1 MGSEKKKFRV
11 IQIDGYADASSR
23 LMELNNSA
31 LIVDKTGGI
40 YLGNATDEA
49 NAYPI
54 KVAIAEK
61 DLENYVIVDEL
72 LEVEETTA
80 AALIDLNDRKA
91 DRTDVS
97 ALVLDLDKYLTKEE
111 FIETEEVIADA
122 ITHLENNKVDNSTA
136 TELYSL
142 IGEKANATDLDYYA
156 TVGRMTAAENTITSL
171 LGDVEDLSTK
181 LDTKADA
188 SLFDQYATKEH
199 LLEVEYV
206 TSAALNDLN
215 NNKVD
220 NSTAIELYSLIGEK
234 ANATDLNSYATKTS
248 LDVVKNDVSL
258 LRSNLSDY
266 ATTEQLI
273 EVECVAASA
282 LTDLD
287 NRKADKNIA
296 TKDEPGLVKPTSVIQ
311 IPAVNSISSEA
322 GRYYWIQMAE
332 TGEMF
337 VNVPKEEVTNVIPS
351 INATYNI
358 GSDSSRF
365 VNGYFS
371 GSVYAGSGF
380 YQSSD
385 ENLKNFK
392 SDIEIDFNKLQAI
405 PKKYFTWKFDKDEK
419 LQLGTSA
426 QEIQKIYPEVVWE
439 NEAGSLMV
447 DYAKL
452 SVIALAAIDNLN
464 KRIEELENKIK

>member
-1 MGSEKKKFRV
+1 MSSEKKKFRV

-23 LMELNNSA
+23 LMELNNAA
-31 LIVDKTGGI
+31 LIVDKSGGI

-142 IGEKANATDLDYYA
+142 IGEKANASDLDYYVS
-156 TVGRMTAAENTITSL
+156 TDRMTDAENKITSL
-171 LGDVEDLSTK
+171 LSDVEDLSTK

-188 SLFDQYATKEH
+188 SLLEQCVTKDHLLEVEEVTAAALNELNTNKFDVSAANQLYSLIGEKANVTDLDNYATVGRVAAAENTITSLLSDVEDLSTKLDTKVDALLLDKYATKEH

-206 TSAALNDLN
+206 TSAALNDLS

-234 ANATDLNSYATKTS
+234 ANSADLNSYATKTS
-248 LDVVKNDVSL
+248 LDIVKNDVSI

-273 EVECVAASA
+273 EVEYVAASA

-287 NRKADKNIA
+287 NRKVDTSLLDEYATKTTLDVVTDDVSLLRSSLSDYV
-296 TKDEPGLVKPTSVIQ
+296 TKDEVQ
-311 IPAVNSISSEA
+311 
-322 GRYYWIQMAE
+322 QM
-332 TGEMF
+332 
-337 VNVPKEEVTNVIPS
+337 
-351 INATYNI
+351 INNAITLILNT
-358 GSDSSRF
+358 
-365 VNGYFS
+365 
-371 GSVYAGSGF
+371 
-380 YQSSD
+380 
-385 ENLKNFK
+385 
-392 SDIEIDFNKLQAI
+392 EI
-405 PKKYFTWKFDKDEK
+405 
-419 LQLGTSA
+419 
-426 QEIQKIYPEVVWE
+426 
-439 NEAGSLMV
+439 
-447 DYAKL
+447 
-452 SVIALAAIDNLN
+452 
-464 KRIEELENKIK
+464 

>member
-1 MGSEKKKFRV
+1 MSSEKKKFRV

-31 LIVDKTGGI
+31 LIVDKSGGI

-122 ITHLENNKVDNSTA
+122 ITHLENNKVDNSA
-136 TELYSL
+136 ANQLYSL
-142 IGEKANATDLDYYA
+142 IGEKANVTDLDNYA
-156 TVGRMTAAENTITSL
+156 TVGRMAAAENTITSVL
-171 LGDVEDLSTK
+171 SDVEDLSTK

-188 SLFDQYATKEH
+188 SLLEQCVTKDH
-199 LLEVEYV
+199 LLEVEEV
-206 TSAALNDLN
+206 TAAALNELN
-215 NNKVD
+215 TNKFDVSAA
-220 NSTAIELYSLIGEK
+220 NQLYSLIGEK
-234 ANATDLNSYATKTS
+234 ANLTDLNSYATKTS
-248 LDVVKNDVSL
+248 LDIVKNDVSI

-273 EVECVAASA
+273 EVEYVAASA

-287 NRKADKNIA
+287 NRKVDTSLLDEYATKTSLDVVTDDVSLLRSSLSDYV
-296 TKDEPGLVKPTSVIQ
+296 TKDEVQ
-311 IPAVNSISSEA
+311 
-322 GRYYWIQMAE
+322 QM
-332 TGEMF
+332 
-337 VNVPKEEVTNVIPS
+337 
-351 INATYNI
+351 INNAITLILNT
-358 GSDSSRF
+358 
-365 VNGYFS
+365 
-371 GSVYAGSGF
+371 
-380 YQSSD
+380 
-385 ENLKNFK
+385 
-392 SDIEIDFNKLQAI
+392 EI
-405 PKKYFTWKFDKDEK
+405 
-419 LQLGTSA
+419 
-426 QEIQKIYPEVVWE
+426 
-439 NEAGSLMV
+439 
-447 DYAKL
+447 
-452 SVIALAAIDNLN
+452 
-464 KRIEELENKIK
+464 

>member
-1 MGSEKKKFRV
+1 MSSEKKKFRV

-23 LMELNNSA
+23 LMELNNAA
-31 LIVDKTGGI
+31 LIVDKSGGI

-142 IGEKANATDLDYYA
+142 IGEKANASDLDYYA
-156 TVGRMTAAENTITSL
+156 STDRMTDAENKITSL
-171 LGDVEDLSTK
+171 LSDVEDLSTK

-188 SLFDQYATKEH
+188 SLLEQCVTKDHLLEVEEVTAAALNELNTNKFDVSAANQLYSLIGEKANVTDLDNYATVGRVAATENTIIRVLSDIEDLSTKLDIKVDTLLLDKYATKEH

-206 TSAALNDLN
+206 
-215 NNKVD
+215 
-220 NSTAIELYSLIGEK
+220 
-234 ANATDLNSYATKTS
+234 
-248 LDVVKNDVSL
+248 
-258 LRSNLSDY
+258 
-266 ATTEQLI
+266 
-273 EVECVAASA
+273 AASA

-287 NRKADKNIA
+287 NRKVDTSLLDEYATKTSLDVVTDDVSLLRSSLSDYA
-296 TKDEPGLVKPTSVIQ
+296 TKDEVQ
-311 IPAVNSISSEA
+311 
-322 GRYYWIQMAE
+322 QM
-332 TGEMF
+332 
-337 VNVPKEEVTNVIPS
+337 
-351 INATYNI
+351 INNAITLILNT
-358 GSDSSRF
+358 
-365 VNGYFS
+365 
-371 GSVYAGSGF
+371 
-380 YQSSD
+380 
-385 ENLKNFK
+385 
-392 SDIEIDFNKLQAI
+392 EI
-405 PKKYFTWKFDKDEK
+405 
-419 LQLGTSA
+419 
-426 QEIQKIYPEVVWE
+426 
-439 NEAGSLMV
+439 
-447 DYAKL
+447 
-452 SVIALAAIDNLN
+452 
-464 KRIEELENKIK
+464 